1 MAIAHAVA
9 SELKECDKMDRPLY
23 TIKTTTRHE
32 ISLEET
38 CVPQVSDNSCHVI
51 TGVTEILLDYF
62 SANARDKSY
71 DSIEDLFSNKE
82 MMQLFAPAVAYA
94 TFLGPINEIL
104 VIEGDDS
111 NNVPGVT
118 VAVLV
123 FTAACAFCVASIICY
138 GLMRDGRK
146 KENTRYKRRRIYSSF
161 NPRMI
166 SRKGRSYMIRLE
178 DVASSCSSLVGKSF
192 PKVRNHLPLMDDFVE
207 SRIQASQS
215 HYAHSIT
222 WSVSDITSDDS
233 ESIRSNLSRA
243 TSWLERIEEGE
254 EDEES
259 RLKTNVLQKKK
270 NVGDYDYPQLLQRS
284 ILESDI
290 SSFQNLLVMLDPD
303 GDLEEG
309 MSSSGVSNDLDIQLL
324 LENLPNKDDV
334 VSGLGEMDMKKIEI
348 LEEEDSFPIATLQD
362 LLVEDGIEL
371 DLDIIENAE
380 GEVLENRTDTSASS
394 LEGSQSGNQN
404 NVDLGTNE
412 NCDDCLVNATTKD
425 DLTKTNIGKALADT
439 TNFPRN

>member
-1 MAIAHAVA
+1 M
-9 SELKECDKMDRPLY
+9 
-23 TIKTTTRHE
+23 
-32 ISLEET
+32 
-38 CVPQVSDNSCHVI
+38 
-51 TGVTEILLDYF
+51 
-62 SANARDKSY
+62 
-71 DSIEDLFSNKE
+71 
-82 MMQLFAPAVAYA
+82 
-94 TFLGPINEIL
+94 
-104 VIEGDDS
+104 
-111 NNVPGVT
+111 
-118 VAVLV
+118 
-123 FTAACAFCVASIICY
+123 
-138 GLMRDGRK
+138 
-146 KENTRYKRRRIYSSF
+146 
-161 NPRMI
+161 
-166 SRKGRSYMIRLE
+166 
-178 DVASSCSSLVGKSF
+178 
-192 PKVRNHLPLMDDFVE
+192 PLMDDFVE

-254 EDEES
+254 EDEEP
-259 RLKTNVLQKKK
+259 RQKTNVLQKKK

-334 VSGLGEMDMKKIEI
+334 VSGLGEMDLKEIEI
-348 LEEEDSFPIATLQD
+348 LEEEVSFPITTLQD
-362 LLVEDGIEL
+362 SLVEDGIEL
-371 DLDIIENAE
+371 DLDILENAE

-394 LEGSQSGNQN
+394 LEGSQSDNQN

-412 NCDDCLVNATTKD
+412 NCDDCLENATTKD
-425 DLTKTNIGKALADT
+425 DLAKTNIGKALADT
-439 TNFPRN
+439 TNFPRH